1 MRIAAWIAMTLVAA
15 TTLVAPAFADGP
27 IAKAKNAVD
36 PDCTPA
42 KAAKGAAMKATVG
55 IGNRCGV
62 AETAR
67 DAAGVDGKKDKIVG
81 DGEKKDAAEKVLKP
95 NGGS

>member
-1 MRIAAWIAMTLVAA
+1 MAALLALAA
-15 TTLVAPAFADGP
+15 TQAVAGP
-27 IAKAKNAVD
+27 LDKAKNAVD

-55 IGNRCGV
+55 VGNRCNV

-67 DAAGVDGKKDKIVG
+67 DVTGIDDRVDGRNKDR
-81 DGEKKDAAEKVLKP
+81 DGPLAKRK
-95 NGGS
+95 NN

>member
-1 MRIAAWIAMTLVAA
+1 MFRIALLALCLAA
-15 TTLVAPAFADGP
+15 SPLAAGDGP
-27 IAKAKNAVD
+27 AGKVKAAVD

-55 IGNRCGV
+55 VGNRCDA

-67 DAAGVDGKKDKIVG
+67 DAAGVDGAAADKPKAAAAVKKAT
-81 DGEKKDAAEKVLKP
+81 E
-95 NGGS
+95 